1 MNFFLCEAKQKL
13 KLFIMTND
21 MIEKNMKS
29 KKIWRDCII
38 CTVIKNLWNEENE
51 IKWIHYVYKKRI

>member
-1 MNFFLCEAKQKL
+1 MNFFLCGAKQKL

-29 KKIWRDCII
+29 KKY
-38 CTVIKNLWNEENE
+38 EE
-51 IKWIHYVYKKRI
+51 IV